1 MGEPGVYAVVVGN
14 EFRAISNDLA
24 RNQAPA
30 LATRAFQTHNQD
42 GVAAVLHDFVERVGD
57 VRSGG
62 SGESEGGGGFPT
74 WLLAVGGAIAALLG
88 VRAYRRRQRRERELG
103 EVKAVARED
112 LVALA
117 DDVVGL
123 DEQVDAH
130 PDAKEAYL
138 RGMEAYQRADDAFDR
153 ARSPEDLAR
162 VSAAIADSR
171 YDMETAKAL
180 MSGAPAPERR
190 PPCFFDARHGS
201 SVQDVTWI
209 SPHGGAMTVPACEED
224 ARRVL
229 AGEEPDT
236 RQVSVGG
243 VRRPLWDAP
252 GYFQPWAF
260 GFFGAAA
267 GGALLASAFA
277 PDAVR
282 PPASTISVGATSE
295 VTGAAVE
302 TSAEVATSE
311 EVETSAAEGTAAAAG
326 SKDYSSTPLSR
337 KLGAKPDADVVVFFT
352 TSREELERRF
362 PALKA
367 TMRPADGLWIAWPK
381 KASKIETDLDFDT
394 VQRIG
399 LDAGL
404 VDNKSAAIDDLWQAV
419 RFVYR
424 LEDR

>member
-1 MGEPGVYAVVVGN
+1 MAGRLIATGLAALAFASPAAAQSTVLDEAAEGLRADPVYVHPGTDALTEAEADRLRDAIDEAGAAPVSIAILPESARGEAGSSTQVAVELARIVGEPGVYAVVVGN
-14 EFRAISNDLA
+14 QFRAISNDLA
-24 RNQAPA
+24 RDQAPA

-74 WLLAVGGAIAALLG
+74 WLLAAGGAIAALLG

-130 PDAKEAYL
+130 PDAKAAYL

-252 GYFQPWAF
+252 AYFQPWAF

-277 PDAVR
+277 PEA
-282 PPASTISVGATSE
+282 
-295 VTGAAVE
+295 GAA
-302 TSAEVATSE
+302 T
-311 EVETSAAEGTAAAAG
+311 G
-326 SKDYSSTPLSR
+326 LRRSR
-337 KLGAKPDADVVVFFT
+337 WGRLRRRLG
-352 TSREELERRF
+352 RRRRLRRRWRLRRGGDF
-362 PALKA
+362 GGGG
-367 TMRPADGLWIAWPK
+367 DGGGG
-381 KASKIETDLDFDT
+381 F
-394 VQRIG
+394 
-399 LDAGL
+399 
-404 VDNKSAAIDDLWQAV
+404 
-419 RFVYR
+419 
-424 LEDR
+424 